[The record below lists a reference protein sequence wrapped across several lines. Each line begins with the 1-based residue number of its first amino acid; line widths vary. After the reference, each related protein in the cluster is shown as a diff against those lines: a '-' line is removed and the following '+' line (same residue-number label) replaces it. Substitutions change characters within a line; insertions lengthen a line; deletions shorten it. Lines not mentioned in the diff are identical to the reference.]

1 MTSSSPLT
9 VRTITAAEHRTYI
22 SSRPAV
28 PLEQTPGWARGFV
41 TVRSES
47 VGWFDNDLLIGAGL
61 FRYRGLPRLPMRSV
75 AVFDSGPDIDW
86 TGVRRPRLTLAHWLD
101 PLVDHLRDRGVFSAR
116 VNPVIARQGWSG
128 VTPDQK
134 SESVALVPHVATPDT
149 SDYTRCSE
157 RLAEGRWRPMS
168 SGGAQFTADVSL
180 SPKSDSK
187 EDQTPSTATGLVP
200 GIALRVGTMEDIPAV
215 QEALRRAH
223 PHLRPPSAAE
233 IESRWRGLA
242 SDNIA
247 GVQLIVAERHGEV
260 IYGGLV
266 AVVGGRAWDLSP
278 TLPVRDADL
287 PEVVATRA
295 HTMRVAADLGAR
307 RLVIPTAKTHQDA
320 TIPAPAPGWP
330 PARLRELTGTW
341 HYPVRATW
349 HAALSPIV
357 DRLVL

>member
-1 MTSSSPLT
+1 MTRSSPLT
-9 VRTITAAEHRTYI
+9 VRTLTAAEHRTYI
-22 SSRPAV
+22 SSRPEV

-75 AVFDSGPDIDW
+75 AIFDSGPDIDW
-86 TGVRRPRLTLAHWLD
+86 TGSRRPQLTLTNWLD

-128 VTPDQK
+128 ITPDQK
-134 SESVALVPHVATPDT
+134 SESVALVPHVETPDSSEYET
-149 SDYTRCSE
+149 CSE
-157 RLAEGRWRPMS
+157 RLSESRWRPMS
-168 SGGAQFTADVSL
+168 SGGSQFAADVSL
-180 SPKSDSK
+180 DQKSRSQN
-187 EDQTPSTATGLVP
+187 DQSSSTTTDLMP
-200 GIALRVGTMEDIPAV
+200 GVALRVGTMEDIPAV
-215 QEALRRAH
+215 QAALHRAH
-223 PHLRPPSAAE
+223 PQLSTPSAKE

-247 GVQLIVAERHGEV
+247 GVQLVVAERRGEV
-260 IYGGLV
+260 IYGGLM
-266 AVVGGRAWDLSP
+266 AVVGARAWDLSP
-278 TLPVRDADL
+278 TLPVPDADM
-287 PEVVATRA
+287 PEVVATRS

-307 RLVIPTAKTHQDA
+307 RLVIPTAYTHQDS

-330 PARLRELTGTW
+330 PAMLRELIGTW

-357 DRLVL
+357 DRLTL